1 MFLKFISFRIS
12 IDSSLLKISK
22 YKIKRLKLNYIPN
35 KIKVKF
41 SLCYKYCR
49 VHLCSVWNFFFTFT
63 VCSNLNCLKLKFLIL
78 RTQPVMLVW
87 NVLLL
92 FLDRK
97 IYSTSGGE
105 VLFTKMDQE
114 AEMDIKV
121 KIIIKCINRNT
132 FPSVF
137 SSVFFSSNY

>member
-22 YKIKRLKLNYIPN
+22 CKIKRLKLNYIPN

-63 VCSNLNCLKLKFLIL
+63 VCRNLTCLTLKFLIL

>member
-63 VCSNLNCLKLKFLIL
+63 VCSNLTCLKLKFLIL